1 MNLRL
6 LRSRALRFTRRVRA
20 QVLRVTQPGWSAPW
34 GVQVGRWCRIQIDH
48 GGTIRLGAGC
58 ELDDGVTVAATSGAV
73 VDLAPGVFVGHHST
87 IAAASS
93 VHIGA
98 GTFLAELVSVRD
110 HDHDETHPIASGAKN
125 VEAVMIGAD
134 CWLASKVTVV
144 RGASIGDGVI
154 VGANSVVRGVLGTD
168 VVAVGSPAVAR
179 RQRRRSSSH
188 DG

>member
-1 MNLRL
+1 MNFRL
-6 LRSRALRFTRRVRA
+6 LRSRAKRFIRRVRA

-34 GVQVGRWCRIQIDH
+34 GVQVGRRCRIQIDH
-48 GGTIRLGAGC
+48 GGAIRLAAGC
-58 ELDDGVTVAATSGAV
+58 ELDDGVTVAAAPGAV
-73 VDLAPGVFVGHHST
+73 VHLAPGVFVGHHST

-93 VHIGA
+93 VRIGA

-110 HDHDETHPIASGAKN
+110 HDHDEAFPIASGVKN
-125 VEAVMIGAD
+125 VEAVVIGAD

-154 VGANSVVRGVLGTD
+154 VGANSVVRGVLGSE

-179 RQRRRSSSH
+179 RQRRRTSGH
-188 DG
+188 NG